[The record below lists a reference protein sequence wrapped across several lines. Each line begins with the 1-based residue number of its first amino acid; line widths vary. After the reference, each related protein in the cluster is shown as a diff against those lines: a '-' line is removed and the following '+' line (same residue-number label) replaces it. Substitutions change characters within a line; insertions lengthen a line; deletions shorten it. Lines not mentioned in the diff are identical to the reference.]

1 LRRLLN
7 KDLRQAT
14 RKERGIAILVVLI
27 TIALLTAIVV
37 EFQYSATVDLQLAY
51 NARDE
56 LQAEYNALTAMR
68 LRALLLRQGQAL
80 QAGMASM
87 MQALTGSSSAQM
99 PLGQILQQ
107 IPITCGLLNK
117 VLKETSEGDEL
128 TVDKLSKADKK
139 AHVDFLPGECQATS
153 QSEHSKLSVNMLGN
167 TSNNTSQTIQTM
179 LLSFL
184 SDPRLQDEFSASDS
198 SGKHAENPAQLVAA
212 IADWVDR
219 DHVETGSSGDEDRRY
234 SYLKDAYRAK
244 NAPFDS
250 LAEIQLVH
258 GVNDKIYGILKDN
271 VTIYTDSTAIE
282 IATATPE
289 RIMFGLLASRKQMV
303 PPEQLVNGVGILMRS
318 IADMRAASP
327 VPGMA
332 QLTVANLVAMVQS
345 SGLDALLDV
354 NAIRQTFTDRA
365 GTTWYSIVA
374 EGKVGNATR
383 TMRAVLQSTEG
394 QYYYFR
400 ME

>member
-1 LRRLLN
+1 MT
-7 KDLRQAT
+7 KDLRRT
-14 RKERGIAILVVLI
+14 SPKERGIAVLVVLI
-27 TIALLTAIVV
+27 TIALLTAVIV
-37 EFQYSATVDLQLAY
+37 EFQYSATVDLQLAF

-56 LQAEYNALTAMR
+56 LQAEYNALTALR
-68 LRALLLRQGQAL
+68 LRSLLLRQGQAL
-80 QAGMASM
+80 QAGMAGVL
-87 MQALTGSSSAQM
+87 QALTGSTSSAQL

-107 IPITCGLLNK
+107 IPITCSLLNK
-117 VLKETSEGDEL
+117 VLKETSEGNEL
-128 TVDKLSKADKK
+128 TVDKQSKADKK
-139 AHVDFLPGECQATS
+139 AKVDFLPGECQATS

-167 TSNNTSQTIQTM
+167 PSNNAASTIQAM
-179 LLSFL
+179 LLAFL
-184 SDPRLQDEFSASDS
+184 SDPRLQDQFNASDS
-198 SGKHAENPAQLVAA
+198 SGRYAENPAQLVAA

-219 DHVETGSSGDEDRRY
+219 DRIETGTSGDEDRRY
-234 SYLKDAYRAK
+234 SYLRDPYRAK

-250 LAEIQLVH
+250 LAELQLVH
-258 GVNDKIYGILKDN
+258 GVNDKIFGILKDN

-282 IATATPE
+282 IATASPE
-289 RIMFGLLASRKQMV
+289 RIIFGLLASRKQMV
-303 PPEQLVNGVGILMRS
+303 PPEQLVNGVGILMRA

-332 QLTVANLVAMVQS
+332 QLTVSNLVAMVQS
-345 SGLDALLDV
+345 AGLDALIDV

-394 QYYYFR
+394 QFYYFR